1 MKDRYTDAIQ
11 NRFTAYL
18 QAAIANRKASYY
30 GKRNRILAKEI
41 VFEDQSYKSYLDFEI
56 QYHDYQVEQSA
67 FIVMDWERFEEFI
80 TTLESRGLFHAL
92 DGLKERHKKILF
104 ARLFGELTFREI
116 GEKFEMTEKQAEAI
130 RQIHRMYRPLLIKNA
145 MELGIFD
152 EDLYQELCAAL
163 LQCIRM
169 FTI

>member
-18 QAAIANRKASYY
+18 QAAIANRKASYF

-56 QYHDYQVEQSA
+56 QYHGYQVEQSA

-104 ARLFGELTFREI
+104 ARLFGELTFRLRRAKE
-116 GEKFEMTEKQAEAI
+116 GEAEAI

>member
-1 MKDRYTDAIQ
+1 MKDRYTDATQ

-18 QAAIANRKASYY
+18 QAAIANRKASYF

-56 QYHDYQVEQSA
+56 QYHGYQVEQSA

-116 GEKFEMTEKQAEAI
+116 GEKFGMTEKQAEAVYFYI
-130 RQIHRMYRPLLIKNA
+130 ITKLRKA
-145 MELGIFD
+145 MEGKRD
-152 EDLYQELCAAL
+152 E
-163 LQCIRM
+163 
-169 FTI
+169 F

>member
-18 QAAIANRKASYY
+18 QAAIANRKASYF

-56 QYHDYQVEQSA
+56 QYHGYQVEQSA

-80 TTLESRGLFHAL
+80 LMLDSKSLLHAVER
-92 DGLKERHKKILF
+92 LKEKHKKILF

-116 GEKFEMTEKQAEAI
+116 GEKFGMTEKQAEAVYFYI
-130 RQIHRMYRPLLIKNA
+130 ITKLRKE
-145 MELGIFD
+145 MEGKRD
-152 EDLYQELCAAL
+152 E
-163 LQCIRM
+163 
-169 FTI
+169 F

>member
-18 QAAIANRKASYY
+18 QAAIANRKASYF

-116 GEKFEMTEKQAEAI
+116 GEKFGMTEKQAEAI
-130 RQIHRMYRPLLIKNA
+130 RQIHWMYRPLLIKNA